1 MKLKMFLGLLIIIAV
16 SVVLVSCQEENAE
29 STKLSIRLSDKSM
42 DSRTIM
48 PASALMQ
55 TRKYIVSGT
64 GPGNASFGP
73 IQSLDSTITVDN
85 LSVGQWTI
93 TARAVNAEDKDLAC
107 GSGEFFIG
115 RGQNDVTLVLDQ
127 MPGSGTI
134 QLDLSWDGD
143 ITYLENISLEVS
155 IQDISGN
162 EVYCVTRESN
172 TDSEGISVMIPLDA
186 GSYLVSVLVSDQDG
200 SLGVG
205 AADAVRII
213 KGTVSKGTMHL
224 QASNTNYIGKPSF
237 VLDNRVGDPM
247 AFYLDYSP
255 KDISVGDQVT
265 LSAVCENLDS
275 SIDSSSLAYQ
285 WFRDGVLLH
294 EGSSSTYKV
303 SATRGLHRYDVIVR
317 SNVLGTM
324 CGASM
329 TLNVI

>member
-1 MKLKMFLGLLIIIAV
+1 MKLKMFLVFFIIAV
-16 SVVLVSCQEENAE
+16 SAVLVSCQEETVA

-64 GPGNASFGP
+64 GPGSESFGP
-73 IQSLDSTITVDN
+73 IQSLDSTITVDD

-93 TARAVNAEDKDLAC
+93 TARAVNAEDNDLAY
-107 GSGEFFIG
+107 GSGDFFIG
-115 RGQNDVTLVLDQ
+115 RGQNDVTLILDQ
-127 MPGSGTI
+127 MPGTGQFLLNLI
-134 QLDLSWDGD
+134 WDDD
-143 ITYLENISLEVS
+143 ITYLERITLEVN

-162 EVYCVTRESN
+162 EVYSVSRESD
-172 TDSEGISVMIPLDA
+172 TASEGISVLIPLDA
-186 GSYLVSVLVSDQDG
+186 GSYLVSVNVSDQEG
-200 SLGVG
+200 SLDIG

-213 KGTVSKGTMHL
+213 KGTTSSGTMHL
-224 QASNTNYIGKPSF
+224 QASNTNHIGKPSF
-237 VLDNRVGDPM
+237 VLDNRVGGPM
-247 AFYLDYSP
+247 SFYLDYSP

-265 LSAVCENLDS
+265 LSAVCESLDS
-275 SIDSSSLAYQ
+275 SIDTSSLFYQ

-294 EGSSSTYKV
+294 EGNASTYKV
-303 SATRGLHRYDVIVR
+303 SALRGLHRYDVIVR
-317 SNVLGTM
+317 SNVMGTM